1 MPPSST
7 SRTSTPGIGRPIDP
21 ALTTGEASVVVTT
34 GAVSVR
40 PYPSRIVMP
49 TAVCTCSSTAG
60 GSEDAPEASIR
71 TPRSSS

>member
-1 MPPSST
+1 M
-7 SRTSTPGIGRPIDP
+7 
-21 ALTTGEASVVVTT
+21 LVTT

-60 GSEDAPEASIR
+60 GSGDAPDASIR